1 MTDNARQNQEDPAT
15 PLTPQERAPGAPEA
29 TRNDPSTARKGP
41 QALMLFCVLMAAWLL
56 WSGIYKP
63 LVVGLGV
70 FSCALT
76 VFIAGRVG
84 FFSDRIRFGA
94 ISRLPGYWGW
104 LLVQITRSSIDVARI
119 VLSPRLPI
127 SPTVVEVDASGLGDT
142 GQATLGN
149 AITLSP
155 GTVTLDLYRG
165 RLTVHSLTES
175 GARELSGGEFT
186 RRTAA
191 LGAD

>member
-1 MTDNARQNQEDPAT
+1 MTDSGKQKQANPAT
-15 PLTPQERAPGAPEA
+15 PT
-29 TRNDPSTARKGP
+29 TRKLL

-76 VFIAGRVG
+76 VFIADRVG
-84 FFSDRIRFGA
+84 FFNDRIRFGA
-94 ISRLPGYWGW
+94 FSRLPGYWAW

-127 SPTVVEVDASGLGDT
+127 SPTVVEVDASALGEV

-149 AITLSP
+149 AITLAP
-155 GTVTLDLYRG
+155 GTVTLDVYRG
-165 RLTVHSLTES
+165 RLTVHSLTQS
-175 GARELSGGEFT
+175 GARELADGEFT